1 MSILETIKKAMKP
14 TSKVLVVEFALPADA
29 TPSPAHFMDLN
40 MLVMLDGRERTK
52 DQYGALFAKAGLRIS
67 RFIPTP
73 SPMGIAEAVLA

>member
-1 MSILETIKKAMKP
+1 VSILETVKKAMKP
-14 TSKVLVVEFALPADA
+14 TSRVLVVEFALPEDA

-40 MLVMLDGRERTK
+40 MLVMLDGRERSPA
-52 DQYGALFAKAGLRIS
+52 QYGALFADAGLRLS